1 MNGDLCGALSDYQ
14 ELVDLRWHWD
24 LAYDISVRRG
34 LWTARFLKGPDLLSA
49 GSAGELRRL
58 IRADYM
64 KRQVASG
71 QEGAAEGAVSHQVG
85 AGEAALRRL
94 RDQGVI

>member
-1 MNGDLCGALSDYQ
+1 MDQGVLSGQ
-14 ELVDLRWHWD
+14 TG
-24 LAYDISVRRG
+24 S
-34 LWTARFLKGPDLLSA
+34 DLLSA
-49 GSAGELRRL
+49 GSADELRRL

-64 KRQVASG
+64 ERQVACG
-71 QEGAAEGAVSHQVG
+71 QEGTAEGTVSHQVG